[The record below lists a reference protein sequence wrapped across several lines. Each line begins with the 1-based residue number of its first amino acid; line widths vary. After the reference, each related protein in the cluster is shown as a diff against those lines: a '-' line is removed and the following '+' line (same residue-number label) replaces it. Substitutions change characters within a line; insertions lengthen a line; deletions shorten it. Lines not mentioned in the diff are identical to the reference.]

1 MRRALVAGRGALLN
15 RAAAGLWSGH
25 LPQSLCAALIV
36 ALMRRTPATGS
47 TSRQLGHLAQAVAAA
62 GARALCDRPAEAMRL
77 ISALR
82 RQGAQPVLL
91 IGDSHSRLYVHRAER
106 AGRWLLP
113 LHHVATGASARGLGN
128 RESRSGHG
136 QRIVRLVERA
146 TEAGFDAPVLLVFGQ
161 VDVEFVFTFKRLER
175 DPPAALDDAAFVAFA
190 ETTAQAY
197 AAFAAR
203 LQPAAQVILAT
214 IFPPAL
220 SDAAWRHGYLNAHIA
235 QEHAAA
241 DFDTLGRRLS
251 CVDIAGWPER
261 TAQHRLFN
269 DRLRSCARAHGLRI
283 LDAAGSLS
291 SAAGVVSPD
300 MLGRAAGRDHH
311 LDVEAVRPTVTAKLW
326 DLVDGPKDT
335 DG

>member
-1 MRRALVAGRGALLN
+1 MRRALIAGRGALLT
-15 RAAAGLWSGH
+15 RVAASLWSGR
-25 LPQSLCAALIV
+25 LPQSLRAALIV
-36 ALMRRTPATGS
+36 ALMRRTPATCS

-62 GARALCDRPAEAMRL
+62 GARALADRSADAMRL

-82 RQGAQPVLL
+82 RKGAEPFLL
-91 IGDSHSRLYVHRAER
+91 IGDSHSRLYVHRAQR

-128 RESRSGHG
+128 RGSRSGHG
-136 QRIVRLVERA
+136 ERIVRLFERA
-146 TEAGFDAPVLLVFGQ
+146 IGAGFDAPVLLVFGQ

-175 DPPAALDDAAFVAFA
+175 DPPSALDDAAFVAFA
-190 ETTAQAY
+190 ETTARAY
-197 AAFAAR
+197 GDFAAR
-203 LQPAAQVILAT
+203 LRPAAPVTLAT

-220 SDAAWRHGYLNAHIA
+220 SDAAWRDGYVNAHIA
-235 QEHAAA
+235 QEHAAT
-241 DFDTLGRRLS
+241 DLDTLGRRLS
-251 CVDIAGWPER
+251 CVEIAGWPER

-269 DRLRSCARAHGLRI
+269 DRLGSSARAHGLRI
-283 LDAAGSLS
+283 LDAAGSLP

-311 LDVEAVRPTVTAKLW
+311 LDAEAVRPSVTAKLW